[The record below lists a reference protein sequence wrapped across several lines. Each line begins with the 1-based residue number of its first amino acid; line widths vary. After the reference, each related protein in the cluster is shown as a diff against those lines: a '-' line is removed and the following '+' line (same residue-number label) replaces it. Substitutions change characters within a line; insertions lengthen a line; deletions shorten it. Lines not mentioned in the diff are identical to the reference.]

1 MGLIKL
7 LLQHSRMMFVLSV
20 VAGILSGLASAALL
34 AILNHALR
42 QGDPLTPGLVGSF
55 IGLCLL
61 LPLFRFLA
69 EFLLNKLGQNAL
81 YSIRMELSR
90 QIVAAPLRHLEQLGT
105 HRLLASLTEDV
116 QIIINTVML
125 VPLLCINGTVIF
137 GCLIYMS
144 SISGYLLAVVLA
156 CMVLGIAGY
165 YIPAQKAQR
174 IFKEAR
180 DQSDSL
186 QQHFRA
192 LTLGT
197 KELKINNNRRKAFFT
212 DALNV
217 TADAARRKN
226 MAAMQIHI
234 AAASWGQAFVF
245 AVIGLIVFI
254 SPGILHISGTALTGY
269 ALSLLYLTS
278 PLQVIMNMLPN
289 VARAN
294 VAVNK
299 VKDLGFELS
308 GQEAEECSEPCL
320 PCANWRTL
328 EFKAVA
334 HRYSCEGEASAF
346 QVGPV
351 TLTFKAGE
359 VVFITGGN
367 GSGKTTFAKLLTG
380 LYAPEAGEILLDG
393 RPIGSRERDHYRQ
406 YFAVVFSDFYLFEQL
421 LGLSGAN
428 CERDAQEYLI
438 RLNLA
443 HKVHIG
449 NGRWSTIELSQGQRK
464 RLALLTAY
472 LEDRLIYLF
481 DEWAA
486 DQDPVFKDVFYTQ
499 LLAELKAKNKTVF
512 VISHDDRYYHV
523 ADRIIKLDEGQVVS
537 DTSALE
543 KSALVEAVT
552 ARRVS
557 G

>member
-7 LLQHSRMMFVLSV
+7 LLQHSRKMFVLSI

-34 AILNHALR
+34 AVLNRALR
-42 QGDPLTPGLVGSF
+42 QSDPLTRVLVASF

-61 LPLFRFLA
+61 LPLFRFMA
-69 EFLLNKLGQNAL
+69 EVLLNKLGQNAL
-81 YSIRMELSR
+81 YSMRMDLSR
-90 QIVAAPLRHLEQLGT
+90 QIIAAPLRHLEQLGA

-116 QIIINTVML
+116 PTIINMVML
-125 VPLLCINGTVIF
+125 VPLLCINGTVIV

-144 SISGYLLAVVLA
+144 FLSGYLLAAVLA
-156 CMVLGIAGY
+156 CMALGIAGY

-180 DQSDSL
+180 DESDSL

-197 KELKINNNRRKAFFT
+197 KELKINSSRRGAFFS
-212 DALNV
+212 DALDV
-217 TADAARRKN
+217 TADTARRRN
-226 MAAMQIHI
+226 MEAMQVHI

-245 AVIGLIVFI
+245 AVIGLIVFV
-254 SPGILHISGTALTGY
+254 SPRVLHLSSITLTGY
-269 ALSLLYLTS
+269 TLSLLYLTS

-294 VAVNK
+294 VAIKK
-299 VKDLGFELS
+299 VKDLGFALS
-308 GQEAEECSEPCL
+308 VQEPEGCAETGSPCT
-320 PCANWRTL
+320 NWQTL
-328 EFKAVA
+328 EFREVA
-334 HRYSCEGEASAF
+334 HRYNREGETGGF

-351 TLTFKAGE
+351 TLTFEAGE

-380 LYAPEAGEILLDG
+380 LYTPETGEILLDG
-393 RPIGSRERDHYRQ
+393 QAINARERDAYRQ
-406 YFAVVFSDFYLFEQL
+406 YFSAVFADFYLFEQL
-421 LGLSGAN
+421 LGLTGAN
-428 CERDAQEYLI
+428 FEKDAHEYLV
-438 RLNLA
+438 RLQLA
-443 HKVHIG
+443 HKVHLE
-449 NGRWSTIELSQGQRK
+449 NGMWSTIELSQGQRK

-472 LEDRLIYLF
+472 LEDRPIYLF

-486 DQDPVFKDVFYTQ
+486 DQDHVFKEIFYTE
-499 LLAELKAKNKTVF
+499 LLPELKARKKTVF

-523 ADRIIKLDEGQVVS
+523 ADRIIKLEEGQVVC
-537 DTSALE
+537 DTQVPE
-543 KSALVEAVT
+543 KPALV
-552 ARRVS
+552 
-557 G
+557 

>member
-334 HRYSCEGEASAF
+334 HRYSCEGEASVF

-552 ARRVS
+552 TRRVS